1 MKFRLIRNFPQ
12 RIEIEVLSTQIVS
25 MFPVEVQVHP
35 VFGQLRRT
43 WKTETTEYC
52 VENFS
57 EDQVQ
62 VVVKG
67 KHIKLKDDTMLGIL
81 QHTDS
86 FQIVLYYSDKQ
97 DVYDV
102 IKL

>member
-1 MKFRLIRNFPQ
+1 MKFRLIRNHPY

-25 MFPVEVQVHP
+25 MFPVEVQAHP

-43 WKTETTEYC
+43 WKTEKDEYS
-52 VENFS
+52 VESFR

-62 VVVKG
+62 VLVDG
-67 KHIKLKDDTMLGIL
+67 KHKKLKDDVMFNIL
-81 QHTDS
+81 QQMDR

-102 IKL
+102 MKI